1 MKLSKELLSDILD
14 RVVVRP
20 ALAPAARS
28 VGINP
33 ATLFRYIQRSD
44 AGDPEFILTW
54 ADYEDQFANHLKLAA
69 KMNIAI
75 LESQVRETVSE
86 GFQERV
92 VFQGKAMFEQD
103 ERCVGEDPA
112 LWDILGYPADGLKRD
127 EYGNLVPLY
136 IRRAPSSQV
145 LLRVLSA
152 HLKNYRDTTTQN
164 VNVAG
169 GVVVIPGKSN
179 PNEPRRVAGP
189 KSEPIDADFTSLEDN
204 TPAEGERGAGV
215 IVVEGT
221 EPMATP
227 DFEKEYGGKRVIEPV
242 EFDEAD
248 PAFAE
253 AEQPYPGETYRPAA
267 PQPFPVSGPAGPLTG
282 LERIETKEER
292 LARLD
297 AEDLAAAGIVPT
309 EPPPPAA
316 QPVMAADR
324 AAPNGV
330 DGDGNPTFPDRAARA
345 ARMNAQVAAAVKNP
359 RPHVAGGQPRPGPN
373 ASASLP
379 VTSIGRDRADDPQER
394 IGTGGRENA

>member
-44 AGDPEFILTW
+44 AGDPEFILKW
-54 ADYEDQFANHLKLAA
+54 ADYTDQFANHLKLAA

-204 TPAEGERGAGV
+204 APAEGECGAGV
-215 IVVEGT
+215 IVVEAT
-221 EPMATP
+221 EPMPTADYEK
-227 DFEKEYGGKRVIEPV
+227 DFGGKRIIEPV
-242 EFDEAD
+242 EFDEDVDA
-248 PAFAE
+248 
-253 AEQPYPGETYRPAA
+253 AEQAAHIAFPGQVKRPDA
-267 PQPFPVSGPAGPLTG
+267 PQPLG
-282 LERIETKEER
+282 RIETKEER

-309 EPPPPAA
+309 EPPPPAPP
-316 QPVMAADR
+316 PVTTAPGR

-345 ARMNAQVAAAVKNP
+345 ARMNAEVAAAVKNP

-373 ASASLP
+373 ATASLP
-379 VTSIGRDRADDPQER
+379 VPGIGRDRPDDPPEH
-394 IGTGGRENA
+394 IGTGGRDKA